1 MMTNLN
7 VLQSEKVPV
16 FTASGILNFA
26 ATAWLTV
33 TTIGQWIFGIYIL
46 SFYGRN
52 TIAGEFEKWN
62 QVLPHGYVEGD
73 WKGNLVVG
81 MHVLLAAVLV
91 IGGPLQLI
99 TQIRSHF
106 PRFHRWLGRTYVMT
120 AIFVSVGGLIMIW
133 TRGGV
138 GDETQR
144 ISISMQAIYIIGFA
158 LLAIR
163 YARARQFEK
172 HRNWAL
178 RLFMVVSG
186 VWFFRVGLMFW
197 LMVNGGPAGFD
208 PKTFTGP
215 FLTALSIFTYAIPIS
230 LIVLEMYFHA
240 RKSKSQTFSFITSAI
255 IFMFTVMMAVGIFAA
270 TMGMWLPRIE

>member
-1 MMTNLN
+1 MTNVN

-16 FTASGILNFA
+16 FNAPKILTFA
-26 ATAWLTV
+26 ASSWLTV
-33 TTIGQWIFGIYIL
+33 TTIGQWIFGVYIL
-46 SFYGRN
+46 SFYGKS
-52 TIAGEFEKWN
+52 TLAGEFEKWN

-99 TQIRSHF
+99 TKIRSRF
-106 PRFHRWLGRTYVMT
+106 PKFHRWLGRTYVIT
-120 AIFVSVGGLIMIW
+120 AIFVSLGGLIMIW
-133 TRGGV
+133 TREGV
-138 GDETQR
+138 DVDSR
-144 ISISMQAIYIIGFA
+144 RVSISIQAFYIIGFA

-186 VWFFRVGLMFW
+186 VWFFRVLLMFW
-197 LMVNGGPAGFD
+197 LLVNGGPVGFD

-215 FLTALSIFTYAIPIS
+215 FLTALSIFTYAVPIS
-230 LIVLEMYFHA
+230 LIALEMYFYA
-240 RKSKSQTFSFITSAI
+240 RKNQGKTFTIITSMI
-255 IFMFTVMMAVGIFAA
+255 IFMLTIIMGIGIFAA
-270 TMGMWLPRIE
+270 TMGMWVPRMR

>member
-1 MMTNLN
+1 MMTNVN

-16 FTASGILNFA
+16 LNAPKILTFA
-26 ATAWLTV
+26 ATSWLAV
-33 TTIGQWIFGIYIL
+33 TTIGQWIFGVYIL
-46 SFYGRN
+46 SFYGKS
-52 TIAGEFEKWN
+52 TLAGEFEKWN

-99 TQIRSHF
+99 TQIRSRF
-106 PRFHRWLGRTYVMT
+106 PRFHRWLGRTYVTT
-120 AIFVSVGGLIMIW
+120 AIFVSIGGLIMIW
-133 TRGGV
+133 TREGV
-138 GDETQR
+138 DVDSR
-144 ISISMQAIYIIGFA
+144 RVSISTHAIYIIGFA

-186 VWFFRVGLMFW
+186 VWFFRVLLMFW
-197 LMVNGGPAGFD
+197 LLINGGPVGFD

-215 FLTALSIFTYAIPIS
+215 FLTGLSVFTYAIPIS
-230 LIVLEMYFHA
+230 LIILEMYFYA
-240 RKSKSQTFSFITSAI
+240 KKNQGKMFSLVTSAI
-255 IFMFTVMMAVGIFAA
+255 IFIATIIMGIGIFAA

>member
-1 MMTNLN
+1 MMTNVN
-7 VLQSEKVPV
+7 VLESEKVPV
-16 FTASGILNFA
+16 FNASRILNFA
-26 ATAWLTV
+26 AGSWLTV

-46 SFYGRN
+46 AFYGKS
-52 TIAGEFEKWN
+52 TLAGEFEKWN

-91 IGGPLQLI
+91 IGGPLQLMP
-99 TQIRSHF
+99 QIRSYF

-120 AIFVSVGGLIMIW
+120 AIFVSLGGLIMIW
-133 TRGGV
+133 TREGV
-138 GDETQR
+138 GIDSR
-144 ISISMQAIYIIGFA
+144 RVSISIQAIYIIGFA
-158 LLAIR
+158 LMAIR
-163 YARARQFEK
+163 YARARQFGK

-186 VWFFRVGLMFW
+186 VWFFRVLLMFW
-197 LMVNGGPAGFD
+197 LMVNGGPVGFD

-215 FLTALSIFTYAIPIS
+215 FLTALSIFSYAIPIS
-230 LIVLEMYFHA
+230 LIILEMYFYA
-240 RKSKSQTFSFITSAI
+240 QKNQNKTFSMITSGV
-255 IFMFTVMMAVGIFAA
+255 IFIATIVMGVGIFAA

>member
-1 MMTNLN
+1 MMTNVN

-16 FTASGILNFA
+16 FNASKILTFA
-26 ATAWLTV
+26 ATSWLAV
-33 TTIGQWIFGIYIL
+33 TTIGQWIFGVYIL
-46 SFYGRN
+46 SFYGKS
-52 TIAGEFEKWN
+52 TLAGEFEKWN

-99 TQIRSHF
+99 PQIRSHF
-106 PRFHRWLGRTYVMT
+106 SRFHRWLGRTYVTT
-120 AIFVSVGGLIMIW
+120 AIFVSIGGLIMIW
-133 TRGGV
+133 TREGV
-138 GDETQR
+138 DVDSR
-144 ISISMQAIYIIGFA
+144 RVSISTQAIYIIGFA

-186 VWFFRVGLMFW
+186 VWFFRVLLMFW
-197 LMVNGGPAGFD
+197 LLVNGGPVGFD

-230 LIVLEMYFHA
+230 LIVLEMYFYA
-240 RKSKSQTFSFITSAI
+240 RKTQNRTFSLVTSVI
-255 IFMFTVMMAVGIFAA
+255 IFIVTIVMGIGIFAA

>member
-1 MMTNLN
+1 MMTNVN

-16 FTASGILNFA
+16 LNAPKILTFA
-26 ATAWLTV
+26 ATSWLAV
-33 TTIGQWIFGIYIL
+33 TTIGQWIFGVYIL
-46 SFYGRN
+46 SFYGKS
-52 TIAGEFEKWN
+52 TLAGEFEKWN

-99 TQIRSHF
+99 TQIRSRF
-106 PRFHRWLGRTYVMT
+106 PRFHRWLGRTYVTT
-120 AIFVSVGGLIMIW
+120 AIFVSIGGLIMIW
-133 TRGGV
+133 TREGV
-138 GDETQR
+138 DVDSR
-144 ISISMQAIYIIGFA
+144 RVSISTQAIYIIGFA

-186 VWFFRVGLMFW
+186 VWFFRVLLMFW
-197 LMVNGGPAGFD
+197 LLINGGPVGFD

-215 FLTALSIFTYAIPIS
+215 FLTGLSVFTYAIPIS
-230 LIVLEMYFHA
+230 LIILEMYFYA
-240 RKSKSQTFSFITSAI
+240 KKNQGKMFSLVTSAI
-255 IFMFTVMMAVGIFAA
+255 IFIATIIMGIGIFAA

>member
-1 MMTNLN
+1 MMTNVN
-7 VLQSEKVPV
+7 VLESEKVPV
-16 FTASGILNFA
+16 LNASRILNFA
-26 ATAWLTV
+26 AASWLTV

-46 SFYGRN
+46 SFYGKS
-52 TIAGEFEKWN
+52 TLAGEFEKWN

-91 IGGPLQLI
+91 IGGPLQLMP
-99 TQIRSHF
+99 QIRSHF

-120 AIFVSVGGLIMIW
+120 AIFVSLGGLIMIW
-133 TRGGV
+133 TREGV
-138 GDETQR
+138 GIDSR
-144 ISISMQAIYIIGFA
+144 RVSISIQAIYIIGFA
-158 LLAIR
+158 FMAIR
-163 YARARQFEK
+163 YARARQFGK

-186 VWFFRVGLMFW
+186 VWFFRVLLMFW
-197 LMVNGGPAGFD
+197 LLVNGGPVGFD

-215 FLTALSIFTYAIPIS
+215 FLTALSIFSYAIPIS
-230 LIVLEMYFHA
+230 LIVLEMYFYA
-240 RKSKSQTFSFITSAI
+240 QKNQNKTFSMITSGL
-255 IFMFTVMMAVGIFAA
+255 IFIATIVMGVGIFAA

>member
-16 FTASGILNFA
+16 FNAPRILTYT

-33 TTIGQWIFGIYIL
+33 TTVGQWIFGIYIL
-46 SFYGRN
+46 SFYGK
-52 TIAGEFEKWN
+52 TTLAGEFEKWN
-62 QVLPHGYVEGD
+62 RVLPHGYVEGD

-99 TQIRSHF
+99 TKIRSNF
-106 PRFHRWLGRTYVMT
+106 PQFHRWLGRTYVTT
-120 AIFVSVGGLIMIW
+120 AIFVSLGGLIMIW
-133 TRGGV
+133 TREGV
-138 GDETQR
+138 GVDAR
-144 ISISMQAIYIIGFA
+144 RVSISIQAIYIIGFA

-186 VWFFRVGLMFW
+186 VWFFRILLMFW
-197 LMVNGGPAGFD
+197 LMINGGPVGFD

-215 FLTALSIFTYAIPIS
+215 FLTGLSIFSYAIPVS
-230 LIVLEMYFHA
+230 LIVLEMYFYA
-240 RKSKSQTFSFITSAI
+240 RKSKSQRFGIITSAI
-255 IFMFTVMMAVGIFAA
+255 IFMFTIIMAVGIFAA
-270 TMGMWLPRIE
+270 TMGMWIPRM

>member
-1 MMTNLN
+1 MMTNVN
-7 VLQSEKVPV
+7 VLESEKVPV
-16 FTASGILNFA
+16 LNASRILNFA
-26 ATAWLTV
+26 AASWLTV

-46 SFYGRN
+46 SFYGKS
-52 TIAGEFEKWN
+52 TLAGEFEKWN

-91 IGGPLQLI
+91 IGGPLQLMP
-99 TQIRSHF
+99 QIRSHF

-120 AIFVSVGGLIMIW
+120 AIFVSLGGLIMIW
-133 TRGGV
+133 TREGV
-138 GDETQR
+138 GIDSR
-144 ISISMQAIYIIGFA
+144 RVSISIQAIYIIGFA
-158 LLAIR
+158 LMAIR
-163 YARARQFEK
+163 YARARQFRK

-186 VWFFRVGLMFW
+186 VWFFRVLLMFW
-197 LMVNGGPAGFD
+197 LLVNGGPVGFD

-215 FLTALSIFTYAIPIS
+215 FLTALSIFSYAIPIS
-230 LIVLEMYFHA
+230 LIILEMYFYA
-240 RKSKSQTFSFITSAI
+240 QKNQSKTFSMITSGV
-255 IFMFTVMMAVGIFAA
+255 IFIATIVMGVGIFAA

>member
-1 MMTNLN
+1 MMTNVN

-16 FTASGILNFA
+16 LNAPKILTIA
-26 ATAWLTV
+26 ATSWLAV
-33 TTIGQWIFGIYIL
+33 TTIGQWIFGVYIL
-46 SFYGRN
+46 SFYGKS
-52 TIAGEFEKWN
+52 TLAGEFEKWN

-99 TQIRSHF
+99 PQIRSHF
-106 PRFHRWLGRTYVMT
+106 SRFHRWLGRTYVTT
-120 AIFVSVGGLIMIW
+120 AIFVSIGGLIMIW
-133 TRGGV
+133 TREGV
-138 GDETQR
+138 DVDSR
-144 ISISMQAIYIIGFA
+144 RVSISTQAIYIIGFA

-186 VWFFRVGLMFW
+186 VWFFRVLLMFW
-197 LMVNGGPAGFD
+197 LLVNGGPVGFD

-230 LIVLEMYFHA
+230 LIVLEMYFYA
-240 RKSKSQTFSFITSAI
+240 RKTHNRTFSMITSAI
-255 IFMFTVMMAVGIFAA
+255 IFIVTIVMGIGIFAA
-270 TMGMWLPRIE
+270 TMGMWLPRIQ

>member
-1 MMTNLN
+1 MMTNVK
-7 VLQSEKVPV
+7 VLESEKVPV
-16 FTASGILNFA
+16 FNASRILNFA
-26 ATAWLTV
+26 AASWLTV

-46 SFYGRN
+46 SFYGKS
-52 TIAGEFEKWN
+52 TLAGEFEKWN

-91 IGGPLQLI
+91 IGGPLQLMP
-99 TQIRSHF
+99 QIRSHF

-120 AIFVSVGGLIMIW
+120 AIFVSLGGLIMIW
-133 TRGGV
+133 TREGV
-138 GDETQR
+138 GIDSR
-144 ISISMQAIYIIGFA
+144 RVSISIQAIYIIGFA
-158 LLAIR
+158 FMAIR
-163 YARARQFEK
+163 YARARQFGK

-186 VWFFRVGLMFW
+186 VWFFRVLLMFW
-197 LMVNGGPAGFD
+197 LLVNGGPVGFD

-215 FLTALSIFTYAIPIS
+215 FLTALSIFSYAIPIS
-230 LIVLEMYFHA
+230 LIVLEMYFYA
-240 RKSKSQTFSFITSAI
+240 QKNQNKTFSMITSGV
-255 IFMFTVMMAVGIFAA
+255 IFIATIVMGVGIFAA

>member
-1 MMTNLN
+1 MMTNVK
-7 VLQSEKVPV
+7 VLESEKVPV
-16 FTASGILNFA
+16 FNASRILNFA
-26 ATAWLTV
+26 AASWLTV

-46 SFYGRN
+46 SFYGKS
-52 TIAGEFEKWN
+52 TLAGEFEKWN

-91 IGGPLQLI
+91 IGGPLQLMP
-99 TQIRSHF
+99 QIRSHF

-120 AIFVSVGGLIMIW
+120 AIFVSLGGLIMIW
-133 TRGGV
+133 TREGV
-138 GDETQR
+138 GIDSR
-144 ISISMQAIYIIGFA
+144 RVSISIQAIYIIGFA
-158 LLAIR
+158 FMAIR
-163 YARARQFEK
+163 YARARQFGK

-186 VWFFRVGLMFW
+186 VWFFRVLLMFW
-197 LMVNGGPAGFD
+197 LLVNGGPVGFD

-215 FLTALSIFTYAIPIS
+215 FLTALSIFSYAIPIS
-230 LIVLEMYFHA
+230 LIVLEMYFYA
-240 RKSKSQTFSFITSAI
+240 QKNQNKTFSMITSGL
-255 IFMFTVMMAVGIFAA
+255 IFIATIVMGVGIFAA